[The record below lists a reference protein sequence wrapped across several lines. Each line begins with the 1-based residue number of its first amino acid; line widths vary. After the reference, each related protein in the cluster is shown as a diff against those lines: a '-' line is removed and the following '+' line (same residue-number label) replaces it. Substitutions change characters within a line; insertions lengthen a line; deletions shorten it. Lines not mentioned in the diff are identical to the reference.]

1 MPREAAVPAAT
12 CPKMCCR
19 RGTACCCCRPGA
31 RAALC
36 QHGHALLTPSA
47 APTRQAACA
56 LPALLLELRKNRK
69 ETKGNNT
76 NPITRTPPNYSN
88 QKPQE
93 GTGGKGLHSRRIA
106 VQGLKISSPN
116 SNPRSGEEE
125 RKKEKRERRRGA
137 RGKKT
142 PGERKVDVHLS

>member
-1 MPREAAVPAAT
+1 
-12 CPKMCCR
+12 MCCR

-69 ETKGNNT
+69 ETKGNNA

-116 SNPRSGEEE
+116 SNPRSGERENQKPPGGGAGGATGTAQS
-125 RKKEKRERRRGA
+125 RKRERESGE
-137 RGKKT
+137 
-142 PGERKVDVHLS
+142 GERYLSPTNSRLKD

>member
-1 MPREAAVPAAT
+1 LNY
-12 CPKMCCR
+12 
-19 RGTACCCCRPGA
+19 A
-31 RAALC
+31 R
-36 QHGHALLTPSA
+36 T
-47 APTRQAACA
+47 
-56 LPALLLELRKNRK
+56 EK
-69 ETKGNNT
+69 ETKGNNA

-125 RKKEKRERRRGA
+125 RKKEKRERRRDT
-137 RGKKT
+137 KKLMVHKE
-142 PGERKVDVHLS
+142 GNKLRKEKIHKIPSRKN

>member
-1 MPREAAVPAAT
+1 MLCRSPPARRCAAEE
-12 CPKMCCR
+12 
-19 RGTACCCCRPGA
+19 
-31 RAALC
+31 
-36 QHGHALLTPSA
+36 
-47 APTRQAACA
+47 A
-56 LPALLLELRKNRK
+56 LPAAAAVLVRVRPCVSTGMRCSPRVPHRRGRRRAPCRRCSLNYARTEK
-69 ETKGNNT
+69 ETKGNNA

-125 RKKEKRERRRGA
+125 RKKEKHERRRGA
-137 RGKKT
+137 RGKEKQGE
-142 PGERKVDVHLS
+142 GEREGEGGF

>member
-1 MPREAAVPAAT
+1 LNY
-12 CPKMCCR
+12 
-19 RGTACCCCRPGA
+19 A
-31 RAALC
+31 R
-36 QHGHALLTPSA
+36 T
-47 APTRQAACA
+47 
-56 LPALLLELRKNRK
+56 EK
-69 ETKGNNT
+69 ETKGNNA

-93 GTGGKGLHSRRIA
+93 GIGGKGLHSRRIA

-137 RGKKT
+137 RGKEKL
-142 PGERKVDVHLS
+142 GAQRGRG

>member
-1 MPREAAVPAAT
+1 LDY
-12 CPKMCCR
+12 
-19 RGTACCCCRPGA
+19 A
-31 RAALC
+31 R
-36 QHGHALLTPSA
+36 T
-47 APTRQAACA
+47 
-56 LPALLLELRKNRK
+56 EK
-69 ETKGNNT
+69 ETKGNNA

-137 RGKKT
+137 RGKEKLEER
-142 PGERKVDVHLS
+142 ERKGVRGVFNPNNSHPKRLLYP